1 MQRVDDV
8 TGETIRLT
16 AHQKELRVESMIARI
31 NELTRQVNHLTTQQQ
46 VLIEKH
52 NQVQDIVQ
60 GRDTA
65 HSYNSL
71 VAKTDQHRLELTGL
85 HSRVNELYRWKGFFT
100 HLRWLLTG
108 R

>member
-31 NELTRQVNHLTTQQQ
+31 NELTRQVNHVTHEQM
-46 VLIEKH
+46 LIK
-52 NQVQDIVQ
+52 QSL
-60 GRDTA
+60 GAA
-65 HSYNSL
+65 HQEL
-71 VAKTDQHRLELTGL
+71 VSAFADFRAMRLWART
-85 HSRVNELYRWKGFFT
+85 
-100 HLRWLLTG
+100 RWLLLG

>member
-16 AHQKELRVESMIARI
+16 AHQKELRVEGMIARI
-31 NELTRQVNHLTTQQQ
+31 NELTRQVNHLTTQHQ

-52 NQVQDIVQ
+52 NALAERLDREQVIDRVYL
-60 GRDTA
+60 
-65 HSYNSL
+65 H
-71 VAKTDQHRLELTGL
+71 HRFLTNAPL
-85 HSRVNELYRWKGFFT
+85 FT
-100 HLRWLLTG
+100 RFRWLLTG